1 MVRWFWFFSAFAGI
15 LLHCPAQAQTNS
27 AVGIVTTIQGQATV
41 AHAASSAAVPLK
53 FKDSIFE
60 RDRINTAENSI
71 VKVLMGGRAVVTVRE
86 LSVLTITEDLGKTTI
101 NLESGKIAVAVAKQ
115 RMKPGEKLE
124 VHTPNAVAAVR
135 GTVFVVEVARQG
147 AQAGGGNLGAA
158 TQITSVTGSV
168 EVSPSNNPANT
179 ALLTAFKTVNLLGPT
194 VGQVRTL
201 TQPEMNT
208 LLSGFAAVS
217 KMGFNQAA
225 WQAMSLKEQN
235 KLVALAAAL
244 LPDDLSADNN
254 SKPDQPNFD
263 PPGSHQCFPCLPL
276 IKKNLI
282 NGGFETGLFPPGW
295 NLSGTGTVLS
305 GFGGFA
311 PPAGQFMGFLSTGPG
326 SAPDPTGRFTQFSSL
341 SQPFQVTGGTLY
353 TIKATYN
360 FVSNE
365 YPYWVNLYGGNSP
378 FNDTF
383 DIKVKGPN
391 GQTTQLAIESANTAF
406 TPNQVS
412 QQSASAA
419 GFSAGGTCQTCGWG
433 YTGFKSVAF
442 SWLAPES
449 GIASLL
455 FEIGDVGDSNFPS
468 GVLIDDVLIPED
480 PPLYLIQGG
489 KTLARAGLDPLVEYT
504 GGSATFDS
512 AMIVGPGSRVSLA
525 GPLLRATDTNL
536 TAPVSLLS
544 VLAGGRFASSTD
556 EPLVSLKGGTHAL
569 GTEIAMFDLA
579 GSGAA
584 IDVDS
589 GRMLATDTPLKMGG
603 SLFEADAATVT
614 TRQALRVDT
623 ALLEATA
630 PLLNLRKGSVLTSA
644 ADAITLSGTSRLTSA
659 TSLVA
664 LDASR
669 LAVAMGALVNVT
681 GGSVLNAAGDLVSL
695 RNASTLSLLNGP
707 LLAVSGGSFA
717 NIGGALVAFG
727 GSGGNLLSVSNSL
740 CGGACV
746 LIGGIPVALMN
757 GATAGNVSIG
767 AGAIKNPSLGA
778 IQLASPSTALLS
790 VSGPT
795 SKVTI
800 GPK

>member
-1 MVRWFWFFSAFAGI
+1 MVRWISLFTALLGI
-15 LLHCPAQAQTNS
+15 LAHLPAQAQTTG
-27 AVGIVTTIQGQATV
+27 AVGIVTTVQGQATV
-41 AHAASSAAVPLK
+41 AHAASSSAVPLK
-53 FKDSIFE
+53 FKDSVFE

-115 RMKPGEKLE
+115 RMKPGERLE

-135 GTVFVVEVARQG
+135 GTVFVVEVSRQG

-158 TQITSVTGSV
+158 TQVTSVTGSV

-179 ALLTAFKTVNLLGPT
+179 ALLTAFNSVNLLGPSL
-194 VGQVRTL
+194 GQVRTL

-217 KMGFNQAA
+217 KFGFNQAT
-225 WQAMSLKEQN
+225 WQALSLKEQN
-235 KLVALAAAL
+235 KLVALAASL
-244 LPDDLSADNN
+244 LPDDVSADNKSTLN
-254 SKPDQPNFD
+254 LPSIL
-263 PPGSHQCFPCLPL
+263 PPTAILPANGPVTK
-276 IKKNLI
+276 II

-295 NLSGTGTVLS
+295 NLSGAGTVLS
-305 GFGGFA
+305 SFAGFT

-326 SAPDPTGRFTQFSSL
+326 SAPDPTGRFTQFSTL

-383 DIKVKGPN
+383 DIKVKGPT
-391 GQTTQLAIESANTAF
+391 GQSTQIAIEAVNTAF
-406 TPNQVS
+406 TPSQVS
-412 QQSASAA
+412 QQGASAA
-419 GFSAGGTCQTCGWG
+419 GFNAGGSCPTCAWG
-433 YTGFKSVAF
+433 YTGFKQVAF

-455 FEIGDVGDSNFPS
+455 FEVGDVGDSNYAS
-468 GVLIDDVLIPED
+468 GVLIDGVSIPED

-489 KTLARAGLDPLVEYT
+489 KTLTRAGLDPLVEYT

-512 AMIVGPGSRVSLA
+512 AMIVASGSKVSLA
-525 GPLLRATDTNL
+525 GPLLRTTDTSL
-536 TAPVSLLS
+536 TVPVSLLS
-544 VLAGGRFASSTD
+544 VLAGGRFASSTE
-556 EPLVSLKGGTHAL
+556 EPIVSLKGGTHAL
-569 GTEIAMFDLA
+569 GTDIAMFDLA
-579 GSGAA
+579 GSNTA

-589 GRMLATDTPLKMGG
+589 GRTLATDTPLKTGG
-603 SLFEADAATVT
+603 ALFEADGATVT
-614 TRQALRVDT
+614 TRQVLRVDT

-630 PLLNLRKGSVLTSA
+630 PLLNLRNGSVLTSA
-644 ADAITLSGTSRLTSA
+644 VDAITLSGTSRLTAGS
-659 TSLVA
+659 SLVA

-669 LAVAMGALVNVT
+669 LAVAMGALVNVAS
-681 GGSVLNAAGDLVSL
+681 GSVLNVAGDLVSL

-707 LLAVSGGSFA
+707 LLAVSGGSWA

-767 AGAIKNPSLGA
+767 SGALKNPSLGS
-778 IQLASPSTALLS
+778 IKLASPSTALLS
-790 VSGPT
+790 VSGAN

>member
-1 MVRWFWFFSAFAGI
+1 MVRWISIFIALAGMI
-15 LLHCPAQAQTNS
+15 AHVPAQAQSTG
-27 AVGIVTTIQGQATV
+27 AVGIVTTLQGQATV
-41 AHAASSAAVPLK
+41 AHAAGASASVPLK
-53 FKDSIFE
+53 FKDSVFE

-115 RMKPGEKLE
+115 RMKPGERLE

-158 TQITSVTGSV
+158 TQVTSVTGSV
-168 EVSPSNNPANT
+168 EVSPSNNPANA
-179 ALLTAFKTVNLLGPT
+179 ALLTAFKSVNLLGPSL
-194 VGQVRTL
+194 GQVRTL

-217 KMGFNQAA
+217 RMGFNQAA

-235 KLVALAAAL
+235 KLLALAAAL
-244 LPDDLSADNN
+244 LSDDPSADDKSTLNL
-254 SKPDQPNFD
+254 PNIVPVTPST
-263 PPGSHQCFPCLPL
+263 PPPAPVAK
-276 IKKNLI
+276 II

-295 NLSGTGTVLS
+295 NLSGAGTVLS
-305 GFGGFA
+305 SFGGFT

-326 SAPDPTGRFTQFSSL
+326 SLPDPTGRFSQVSTL

-365 YPYWVNLYGGNSP
+365 YPYWVNLYGGTSP

-383 DIKVKGPN
+383 DIKVNGPR
-391 GQTTQLAIESANTAF
+391 GQTTQVATESVNTAF
-406 TPNQVS
+406 TPSQVS
-412 QQSASAA
+412 QQGASAA
-419 GFSAGGTCQTCGWG
+419 GFNAGGSCPTCAWG
-433 YTGFKSVAF
+433 YTGFKQVAF

-455 FEIGDVGDSNFPS
+455 FEIGDVGDTNYAS
-468 GVLIDDVLIPED
+468 GVLIDAVSIPED

-489 KTLARAGLDPLVEYT
+489 KTLTRAGSDPLVEYS

-512 AMIVGPGSRVSLA
+512 AMIVASGSSVSLA
-525 GPLLRATDTNL
+525 GPLLRATDTSL
-536 TAPVSLLS
+536 TVPVSLLS
-544 VLAGGRFASSTD
+544 VLAGGRFVSSTE
-556 EPLVSLKGGTHAL
+556 EPLVSLRGGTHAL
-569 GTEIAMFDLA
+569 GTDVAMFDL
-579 GSGAA
+579 GGGGTA

-589 GRMLATDTPLKMGG
+589 GRALATDTPLKTGG
-603 SLFEADAATVT
+603 ALFEADGATVT
-614 TRQALRVDT
+614 TQQAVRVDT

-630 PLLNLRKGSVLTSA
+630 PLLHLKNGSVLTSA
-644 ADAITLSGTSRLTSA
+644 TDAITLSGASRLTTAS
-659 TSLVA
+659 TVVA

-669 LAVAMGALVNVT
+669 LAVAMGALVNAA
-681 GGSVLNAAGDLVSL
+681 GGSVLNVAGDLVSL

-707 LLAVSGGSFA
+707 LLAVGGGSLA
-717 NIGGALVAFG
+717 SIGGALVAFG
-727 GSGGNLLSVSNSL
+727 GAGGNLLSVSNSL

-746 LIGGIPVALMN
+746 VIGGIPVALMN

-767 AGAIKNPSLGA
+767 AGAIKNPSLGSV
-778 IQLASPSTALLS
+778 QLASPSTALLS

-800 GPK
+800 GAK

>member
-1 MVRWFWFFSAFAGI
+1 MVRWIWLFSALAGM
-15 LLHCPAQAQTNS
+15 LAPLPAHAQTAS
-27 AVGIVTTIQGQATV
+27 AVGIVTTLQGQATV
-41 AHAASSAAVPLK
+41 AHAASAATLPLK

-147 AQAGGGNLGAA
+147 AQATPGNLGAA

-179 ALLTAFKTVNLLGPT
+179 ALLTAFKAVNLFGASM
-194 VGQVRTL
+194 GQVRTL
-201 TQPEMNT
+201 SQPEMNT

-217 KMGFNQAA
+217 RMGFNQAA

-235 KLVALAAAL
+235 KLVALAASLLTDDLNADSKSAIL
-244 LPDDLSADNN
+244 LPSIV
-254 SKPDQPNFD
+254 PNTSGLETS
-263 PPGSHQCFPCLPL
+263 PPGPK
-276 IKKNLI
+276 IV

-295 NLSGTGTVLS
+295 NLSGAGTVLS
-305 GFGGFA
+305 SFGGFT
-311 PPAGQFMGFLSTGPG
+311 PPAGQFMGFLSTGAG
-326 SAPDPTGRFTQFSSL
+326 SAPDPTGRFTQFSTL

-365 YPYWVNLYGGNSP
+365 YPYWVNLYGGTSP
-378 FNDTF
+378 FNDAF

-391 GQTTQLAIESANTAF
+391 GQSTQLAIESVNTAF
-406 TPNQVS
+406 TPSQVS
-412 QQSASAA
+412 QQGVSAA
-419 GFSAGGTCQTCGWG
+419 GFSAGGSCPTCAWG
-433 YTGFKSVAF
+433 YTGYKQVAF

-455 FEIGDVGDSNFPS
+455 FEIGDVGDSNFAS
-468 GVLIDDVLIPED
+468 GVLIDAVSVPED

-489 KTLARAGLDPLVEYT
+489 KTLTRTGLDPLVEYT
-504 GGSATFDS
+504 GGSATFDA
-512 AMIVGPGSRVSLA
+512 AMIVAHGSTVSLA
-525 GPLLRATDTNL
+525 GPLLRASETSL

-544 VLAGGRFASSTD
+544 VLPGGRFVSSTE

-569 GTEIAMFDLA
+569 GTDVAMFDLA
-579 GSGAA
+579 GIGTAV
-584 IDVDS
+584 DVDG
-589 GRMLATDTPLKMGG
+589 GRVLATDTPLATRGA
-603 SLFEADAATVT
+603 LFEADGATVS
-614 TRQALRVDT
+614 TRQVLRVDT
-623 ALLEATA
+623 ALLEASA
-630 PLLNLRKGSVLTSA
+630 PLLSLRNHSVLTSA
-644 ADAITLSGTSRLTSA
+644 ADAITLNGSSRLTA
-659 TSLVA
+659 GTSLAA

-669 LAVAMGALVNVT
+669 LAVAMGALVNVA
-681 GGSVLNAAGDLVSL
+681 GGSVLNVAGDLVSL

-707 LLAVSGGSFA
+707 LLAVSSGSLA
-717 NIGGALVAFG
+717 SIGGALVAFG

-740 CGGACV
+740 CGGACIV
-746 LIGGIPVALMN
+746 IGGIPVALMN

-790 VSGPT
+790 VSGAT

-800 GPK
+800 GPGGR